1 MSKECWIIMQNVFHI
16 WFWWEIWLVLWDV
29 TNTKNCIKHTLKA
42 QRSRENDL
50 LFLKYPLLS
59 LLCVY
64 KLECEHVK
72 SSVSIHMLQR
82 IILCTQGWELALNH
96 GPGSECLRKET
107 TQDGFLKKKN
117 ITKSNPAQHNWHLFI
132 YHHNY
137 HLLAGFCI
145 NTM

>member
-107 TQDGFLKKKN
+107 TQDGFFKKK
-117 ITKSNPAQHNWHLFI
+117 KHNEKQSCLTQLTFI
-132 YHHNY
+132 HIPSQVASSSRILH
-137 HLLAGFCI
+137 
-145 NTM
+145 